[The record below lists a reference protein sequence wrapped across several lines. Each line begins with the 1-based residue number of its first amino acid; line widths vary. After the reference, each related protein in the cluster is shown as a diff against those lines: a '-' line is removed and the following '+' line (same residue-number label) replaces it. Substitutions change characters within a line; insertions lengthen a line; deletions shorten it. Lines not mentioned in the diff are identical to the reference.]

1 MLNLKN
7 FTRGGILVK
16 KNKKKEGQKG
26 SQYLL
31 PIAIVFILSIALYSV
46 KSGGGGDAVPITE
59 APLASPPPLTLVP
72 VSLPDYA
79 MQSKQIEDAYII
91 ATQIPDVLEKIPC
104 YCSCGGIGHKSLR
117 NCYINDDGTF
127 GNHGAFCQI
136 CINEAYDVY
145 TWYTQGVPVA
155 EIRKRI
161 DEKYGTRFGKGT
173 DTPPV

>member
-1 MLNLKN
+1 M
-7 FTRGGILVK
+7 
-16 KNKKKEGQKG
+16 EEQKS

-31 PIAIVFILSIALYSV
+31 PIAILFILAIALYSV
-46 KSGGGGDAVPITE
+46 KSSGGGDALPATK

-79 MQSKQIEDAYII
+79 TQSKQIEDAYII

-127 GNHGAFCQI
+127 GNHGSFCQI

-145 TWYTQGVPVA
+145 TWYIQGVPVA

-161 DEKYGTRFGKGT
+161 DEKYGSGFGKGT